1 MAPDTILAFLLAEF
15 ACAAALIS
23 MGAVLG
29 RLKTTKISTWKPQ
42 NEADE
47 KSGKSMGCGCH
58 HVPDIIPVV
67 AL

>member
-1 MAPDTILAFLLAEF
+1 MAPDTFLAFLLAEF

-47 KSGKSMGCGCH
+47 KSGKSIG
-58 HVPDIIPVV
+58 
-67 AL
+67 